1 MTAETSQTLDRGLR
15 VLKLLADTD
24 HGLTVTELA
33 AKLGVNRTV
42 VYRLLATLEQHALV
56 RRDLGGRARV
66 GLGVLRLAHQVHPL
80 LREAAL
86 PALRSL
92 AEDIGATAHLT
103 LVDGTRGA
111 GRRRGRADL
120 DRLPRGLPHRL
131 PAPAGP
137 GRGGPGDPGRPRHAA
152 DTGREPLGA
161 LRGRPPSG
169 HAPEDGR
176 EGGQEPRTTTGGRQ
190 WCGRHRA
197 RSPRALATDQVR
209 VRAHHGELEAGASG
223 AAAPLLG
230 VPGVEGSVGVVMLC
244 GRVPERVG
252 PRVVRRHGGRTRC
265 ADGPRPRCR
274 STGSRAASGGPARS
288 GWAGP
293 GRVK

>member
-42 VYRLLATLEQHALV
+42 VYRLLATLEQHSLV

-66 GLGVLRLAHQVHPL
+66 GLGVLGLAHQVHPL

-103 LVDGTRGA
+103 LVDGSEALAVAVVEPTWTDYHVAYRTGFRHPLDRGA
-111 GRRRGRADL
+111 AGRAIL
-120 DRLPRGLPHRL
+120 
-131 PAPAGP
+131 AGRAIQATP
-137 GRGGPGDPGRPRHAA
+137 DGSGWEPVGDDAYVERAAGTPGDVAGDATAA
-152 DTGREPLGA
+152 LTRYVL
-161 LRGRPPSG
+161 
-169 HAPEDGR
+169 
-176 EGGQEPRTTTGGRQ
+176 T
-190 WCGRHRA
+190 
-197 RSPRALATDQVR
+197 
-209 VRAHHGELEAGASG
+209 HGELEAGASG

-230 VPGVEGSVGVVMLC
+230 VPGIEGSVGVVMLADS
-244 GRVPERVG
+244 VPERVG
-252 PRVVRRHGGRTRC
+252 LRVVEAAIEV
-265 ADGPRPRCR
+265 ADALR
-274 STGSRAASGGPARS
+274 
-288 GWAGP
+288 
-293 GRVK
+293 

>member
-103 LVDGTRGA
+103 LVDGTEALAVAVVEPSWTDYHVAYRTGFRHTLERCAA
-111 GRRRGRADL
+111 GRAIL
-120 DRLPRGLPHRL
+120 
-131 PAPAGP
+131 A
-137 GRGGPGDPGRPRHAA
+137 GRGSHPYVPEQRCTQGQPGFV
-152 DTGREPLGA
+152 
-161 LRGRPPSG
+161 
-169 HAPEDGR
+169 
-176 EGGQEPRTTTGGRQ
+176 
-190 WCGRHRA
+190 
-197 RSPRALATDQVR
+197 LA
-209 VRAHHGELEAGASG
+209 HGDLEAGASS

-230 VPGVEGSVGVVMLC
+230 VTGIEGSVGVVMLADSI
-244 GRVPERVG
+244 PERVG
-252 PRVVRRHGGRTRC
+252 PRVVEAALEV
-265 ADGPRPRCR
+265 ADALR
-274 STGSRAASGGPARS
+274 
-288 GWAGP
+288 
-293 GRVK
+293 

>member
-42 VYRLLATLEQHALV
+42 VYRLLATLEQHSLV

-66 GLGVLRLAHQVHPL
+66 GLGVLGLAHQVHPL

-103 LVDGTRGA
+103 LVDGSEALAVAVVEPTWTDYHVAYRTGFRHPLDRGA
-111 GRRRGRADL
+111 AGRAILAGRGMQPTPDGSRWERFADAHDGGDDL
-120 DRLPRGLPHRL
+120 D
-131 PAPAGP
+131 
-137 GRGGPGDPGRPRHAA
+137 GRDGGQDQ
-152 DTGREPLGA
+152 
-161 LRGRPPSG
+161 
-169 HAPEDGR
+169 PEDDRGSM
-176 EGGQEPRTTTGGRQ
+176 
-190 WCGRHRA
+190 A
-197 RSPRALATDQVR
+197 RIGTASVATSLATDQVR
-209 VRAHHGELEAGASG
+209 YVLTHGELEAGASG

-230 VPGVEGSVGVVMLC
+230 VPGVEGSVGVVMLSEA
-244 GRVPERVG
+244 VPERVG
-252 PRVVRRHGGRTRC
+252 PRVVE
-265 ADGPRPRCR
+265 
-274 STGSRAASGGPARS
+274 AATEVSDALR
-288 GWAGP
+288 
-293 GRVK
+293 

>member
-42 VYRLLATLEQHALV
+42 VYRLLATLEQHSLV

-103 LVDGTRGA
+103 LVDGTEALAVAVVEPSWTDYHVAYRTGFRHSLDRGA
-111 GRRRGRADL
+111 AGRAILAGRSVQPYEPDA
-120 DRLPRGLPHRL
+120 RCSE
-131 PAPAGP
+131 GP
-137 GRGGPGDPGRPRHAA
+137 GYVL
-152 DTGREPLGA
+152 T
-161 LRGRPPSG
+161 
-169 HAPEDGR
+169 
-176 EGGQEPRTTTGGRQ
+176 
-190 WCGRHRA
+190 
-197 RSPRALATDQVR
+197 
-209 VRAHHGELEAGASG
+209 HGELEAGASG
-223 AAAPLLG
+223 AAAPLVG
-230 VPGVEGSVGVVMLC
+230 VPGIEGSVGVVMLADAI
-244 GRVPERVG
+244 PERVG
-252 PRVVRRHGGRTRC
+252 PRVVEAALEV
-265 ADGPRPRCR
+265 ADALR
-274 STGSRAASGGPARS
+274 
-288 GWAGP
+288 
-293 GRVK
+293 